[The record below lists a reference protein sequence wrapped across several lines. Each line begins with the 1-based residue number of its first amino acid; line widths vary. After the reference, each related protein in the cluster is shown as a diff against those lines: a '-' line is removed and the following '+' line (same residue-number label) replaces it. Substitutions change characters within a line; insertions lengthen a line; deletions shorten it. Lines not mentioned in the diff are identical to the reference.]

1 MTIGYADYQKSKNDR
16 PLEVKGRTIMFLKS
30 ALGRTRYLLPALTSA
45 IAVLSSATTAFSQ
58 AGQTQA
64 LTIADVFVPT
74 SNWALSS
81 EDAFALVRSGCME
94 TLVATS
100 FDLELTPGLAT
111 AWRQIEPT
119 VWEFD
124 IRSGVKFQNGED
136 LNAAAVANALNQLL
150 KGEVPARSFRP
161 DQIKSIDA
169 PSASVLRI
177 TTNTEDAMFPFS
189 VATPFTG
196 ILAPSAFGENGAI
209 DITGTCTGPYE
220 IVEVDGLSSLR
231 MKRNEGYWGK
241 KPAIEE
247 VNLLFVPDANVRAT
261 MVRSGQVDLA
271 KELPLTALAQLE
283 ATSGITTVMTPLLRT
298 SALIFNNDKE
308 PLSNPAVREAIS
320 LVVDAGIISEV
331 VFEGKYPPAVGP
343 FGPSTPWASPGAQP
357 KAVDVEKAKELLAGA
372 GIQPGSVSLE
382 VIAINE
388 RPHFRDVAAILQ
400 QQLQEI
406 GIDVKIRTSD
416 WAALESEVLAGRYD
430 MMLMSRGYVFEFADP
445 LGHFRFDFTC
455 DGSFN
460 VAQYC
465 DPNFD
470 KLVEQAAAT
479 ADTEQRI
486 ELYRDLSE
494 ELLKNTVHHF
504 LVHES
509 TIDAYRG
516 DLMNYKVDRL
526 QLQYLNPDMKY
537 E

>member
-1 MTIGYADYQKSKNDR
+1 
-16 PLEVKGRTIMFLKS
+16 
-30 ALGRTRYLLPALTSA
+30 
-45 IAVLSSATTAFSQ
+45 
-58 AGQTQA
+58 
-64 LTIADVFVPT
+64 
-74 SNWALSS
+74 
-81 EDAFALVRSGCME
+81 ME
-94 TLVATS
+94 TLVSTS

-119 VWEFD
+119 IWEFD

-150 KGEVPARSFRP
+150 GAEVPARSFRP

-177 TTNTEDAMFPFS
+177 ATNTEDAMFPFS

-196 ILAPSAFGENGAI
+196 ILAPSAYGENGAI

-231 MKRNEGYWGK
+231 MKRNEGYWGQ

-247 VNLLFVPDANVRAT
+247 VNLLFIPDANVRAT

-271 KELPLTALAQLE
+271 KELPLTALAQLQ
-283 ATSGITTVMTPLLRT
+283 ATSGITTVTTPLLRT
-298 SALIFNNDKE
+298 TALIFNNAKA

-320 LVVDAGIISEV
+320 LVVDPVIISEA
-331 VFEGKYPPAVGP
+331 VFDGMYPPAVGP
-343 FGPSTPWASPGAQP
+343 IAPTTPWASPGAQP
-357 KAVDVEKAKELLAGA
+357 KAMDLDKARDLLADA
-372 GIQPGSVSLE
+372 GIQPGSLSLE

-406 GIDVKIRTSD
+406 GIDLTIRTSD
-416 WAALESEVLAGRYD
+416 WAALESEVLAGRFD

-445 LGHFRFDFTC
+445 LGYFRFDFTC

-460 VAQYC
+460 VAQHC

-470 KLVEQAAAT
+470 TIVEQAAAT
-479 ADTEQRI
+479 ADTEQRVQ
-486 ELYRDLSE
+486 LYHKLADDLVE
-494 ELLKNTVHHF
+494 RTVHSF
-504 LVHES
+504 LVHEA
-509 TIDAYRG
+509 TVDAYRS
-516 DLMNYKVDRL
+516 DLVNYQVDQL
-526 QLQYLNPDMKY
+526 QLRYLNPDMKY

>member
-1 MTIGYADYQKSKNDR
+1 MY
-16 PLEVKGRTIMFLKS
+16 LKS
-30 ALGRTRYLLPALTSA
+30 ALGRTRYLLTALTSA
-45 IAVLSSATTAFSQ
+45 IALLSSTSAAFPQ
-58 AGQTQA
+58 AGQTRA
-64 LTIADVFVPT
+64 LTIADVFVPS
-74 SNWALSS
+74 SNWALSG

-94 TLVATS
+94 TLVSTS

-119 VWEFD
+119 IWEFD

-150 KGEVPARSFRP
+150 GAEVPARSFRP

-177 TTNTEDAMFPFS
+177 ATNTEDAMFPFS

-196 ILAPSAFGENGAI
+196 ILAPSAYGENGAI

-231 MKRNEGYWGK
+231 MKRNEGYWGQ

-247 VNLLFVPDANVRAT
+247 VNLLFIPDANVRAT

-271 KELPLTALAQLE
+271 KELPLTALAQLQ
-283 ATSGITTVMTPLLRT
+283 ATSGITTVTTPLLRT
-298 SALIFNNDKE
+298 TALIFNNAKA

-320 LVVDAGIISEV
+320 LVVDPVIISEA
-331 VFEGKYPPAVGP
+331 VFDGMYPPAVGP
-343 FGPSTPWASPGAQP
+343 IAPTTPWASPGAQP
-357 KAVDVEKAKELLAGA
+357 KAMDLDKARDLLADA
-372 GIQPGSVSLE
+372 GIQPGSLSLE

-406 GIDVKIRTSD
+406 GIDLTIRTSD
-416 WAALESEVLAGRYD
+416 WAALESEVLAGRFD

-445 LGHFRFDFTC
+445 LGYFRFDFTC

-460 VAQYC
+460 VAQHC

-470 KLVEQAAAT
+470 TIVEQAAAT
-479 ADTEQRI
+479 ADTEQRVQ
-486 ELYRDLSE
+486 LYHKLADDLVE
-494 ELLKNTVHHF
+494 RTVHSF
-504 LVHES
+504 LVHEA
-509 TIDAYRG
+509 TVDAYRS
-516 DLMNYKVDRL
+516 DLVNYQVDQL
-526 QLQYLNPDMKY
+526 QLRYLNPDMKY
-537 E
+537 EYRFCVGSHSQRQTGRIFTKT